1 MSTGRDYRKLTTPRN
16 RGSLSGGA
24 GLVIGLA
31 LGGVLAFFTYQQGKK
46 AGTAASVETRARKPA
61 PQQAAEAAADAPP
74 VDTIN
79 YTFYDRLPE
88 QGVDVPK
95 KQETLPSVVPAEE
108 DHALYLVQV
117 VSLQQQPDAE
127 AVRAELALKGY
138 DAKLQTVEVAG
149 ETWHR
154 VIIGPL
160 NEMNVAQATAD
171 QLAKQKYNPVVSR
184 VAD

>member
-16 RGSLSGGA
+16 RSSLSGGA

-31 LGGVLAFFTYQQGKK
+31 LGGVLAFFSYQQGKK
-46 AGTAASVETRARKPA
+46 AGAAAGVETHVRKPA
-61 PQQAAEAAADAPP
+61 SQQAAEAAADVPP
-74 VDTIN
+74 VDTIP
-79 YTFYDRLPE
+79 YTFYDRLPG

-95 KQETLPSVVPAEE
+95 KQETVPSAAPAEE
-108 DHALYLVQV
+108 DQALYLVQV
-117 VSLQQQPDAE
+117 VSLQQQSDAE
-127 AVRAELALKGY
+127 AVRAQLALKGY
-138 DAKLQTVEVAG
+138 DAKLQTVGVAG

-160 NEMNVAQATAD
+160 NEMGVAQATAD

>member
-1 MSTGRDYRKLTTPRN
+1 M
-16 RGSLSGGA
+16 
-24 GLVIGLA
+24 
-31 LGGVLAFFTYQQGKK
+31 
-46 AGTAASVETRARKPA
+46 
-61 PQQAAEAAADAPP
+61 
-74 VDTIN
+74 
-79 YTFYDRLPE
+79 
-88 QGVDVPK
+88 
-95 KQETLPSVVPAEE
+95 PSVVPAEE
-108 DHALYLVQV
+108 DQALYLVQV

>member
-1 MSTGRDYRKLTTPRN
+1 MSTGRDYRKLTTPRH
-16 RGSLSGGA
+16 RSSLSGGA

-31 LGGVLAFFTYQQGKK
+31 LGGVLAYVAYQQGKK
-46 AGTAASVETRARKPA
+46 AGAEAGAETHTPKPA
-61 PQQAAEAAADAPP
+61 SQQAAEAAADAPP
-74 VDTIN
+74 VDTIP
-79 YTFYDRLPE
+79 YTFYDRLPG

-95 KQETLPSVVPAEE
+95 KQETAPSAAPPDE
-108 DHALYLVQV
+108 DQGLYLVQV
-117 VSLQQQPDAE
+117 VSLQQQADAE
-127 AVRAELALKGY
+127 AVRAQLALKGY

-160 NEMNVAQATAD
+160 NEMSAAQATAD